1 MCLWVSLSESR
12 AKSLVSL
19 PSRAACAGGLR
30 VSSREGHSSIRDL
43 ALSMTAHLAQTVRL
57 QFRHKQG
64 KGHIW
69 PWALVA
75 KPALGSTSRPRA
87 AYLSE
92 QNKLISSPEVLAQR
106 GQVDAVICPH
116 TAG

>member
-19 PSRAACAGGLR
+19 PSRAACVGGLR

-43 ALSMTAHLAQTVRL
+43 ALSMTAHLAQTVHL
-57 QFRHKQG
+57 QFRRKQG

-75 KPALGSTSRPRA
+75 KPAPGQHISPQGC
-87 AYLSE
+87 LS
-92 QNKLISSPEVLAQR
+92 V
-106 GQVDAVICPH
+106 
-116 TAG
+116 